1 MEWLYL
7 IIILVMAVGLIST
20 IWIGRSASN
29 KVEDPR
35 YSQQT
40 GRKWLRLGVIYVVG
54 IIIVAAILIWL

>member
-7 IIILVMAVGLIST
+7 IIILVMAAGLIST
-20 IWIGRSASN
+20 ILVGRSASN

-40 GRKWLRLGVIYVVG
+40 GRKWLRLGIIYIAG
-54 IIIVAAILIWL
+54 IIIVAALLIWL